1 MTKYLLNRILR
12 GLISIVIVVGIVMLM
27 IYSFLDRNLI
37 FQNDPTFTKQKNNAK
52 EIYKMQQWE
61 KYGYVDYV
69 PYTDFLKQLP
79 GAAEK

>member
-61 KYGYVDYV
+61 KSV
-69 PYTDFLKQLP
+69 
-79 GAAEK
+79 